1 MTTAMRRASTVVSIP
16 KTALS
21 RQSSKQSLKD
31 SLKVNL
37 PHALTLKPINT
48 EDGIALFSSVTVG
61 DAISDLPRFDW

>member
-1 MTTAMRRASTVVSIP
+1 MAAKLGLVLPQLPEPLYNFSI
-16 KTALS
+16 
-21 RQSSKQSLKD
+21 KD

-37 PHALTLKPINT
+37 PHALTLNPINT